1 METKNNKDIMFSEN
15 IDNSIKGFALVVTFI
30 GTGAFM
36 IFHREYLGDT
46 IIAKIIQWAFIIIG
60 IIGLCI
66 EIHNLIQNKK
76 EKQIYGISDFVLGVV
91 FMIIWWLMYKNNVAN
106 IISFIFLVLGL
117 YGTSRGTLEMGYSF
131 INLNKMGKKIITG
144 NLIKDIVLIIS
155 EVLAAVVAIINILQ
169 ATNLIKYFTN

>member
-60 IIGLCI
+60 II
-66 EIHNLIQNKK
+66 
-76 EKQIYGISDFVLGVV
+76 
-91 FMIIWWLMYKNNVAN
+91 WN
-106 IISFIFLVLGL
+106 I
-117 YGTSRGTLEMGYSF
+117 
-131 INLNKMGKKIITG
+131 
-144 NLIKDIVLIIS
+144 
-155 EVLAAVVAIINILQ
+155 
-169 ATNLIKYFTN
+169 